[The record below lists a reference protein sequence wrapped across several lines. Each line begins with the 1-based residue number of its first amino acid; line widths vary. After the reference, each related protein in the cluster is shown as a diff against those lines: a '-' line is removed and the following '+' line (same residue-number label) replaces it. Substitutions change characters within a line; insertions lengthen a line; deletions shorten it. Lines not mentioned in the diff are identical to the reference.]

1 MARDPDAMA
10 GVYDD
15 LLSDVAT
22 DSPWVHNPDEAP
34 TYVPDYDLLG
44 RLLSAA
50 VAVGAGDDTE
60 SGIFPK
66 GIDLW
71 LSHELRRAGFLDEE
85 VWPRRARPR
94 VLPREVAILIDS
106 LPEHP
111 RGWPRKTAT
120 GTPVNLREEV
130 RRRVSE
136 TPSVT
141 PTDAV
146 VLGRAYDKQV
156 DVVMARWDRGPE
168 VLIST
173 KAQGASFGKNLP
185 NRFEEA
191 VGDAANLTSRYPLAA
206 VGFFFVQRATIRK
219 DEPDTWERSKDM
231 MRKLRSDVPGL
242 GYTATGLCLVD
253 WDDSLAPE
261 DREVEVILE
270 PVPEDLRPDRF
281 LAAMVERVL
290 SVTPVAHHVDVR
302 ERYEGRDLPI
312 PVTDPLGEGLA
323 PEDAAVSEEGHGE
336 DRQGDD
342 GPDEGQE
349 ALPIP

>member
-1 MARDPDAMA
+1 MAA
-10 GVYDD
+10 VYDD
-15 LLSDVAT
+15 VLATAAT
-22 DSPWVHNPDEAP
+22 DNPWVHDPDPDRGP
-34 TYVPDYDLLG
+34 TYAPDYPLLAD
-44 RLLSAA
+44 LLSAA

-94 VLPREVAILIDS
+94 VLPREVAILIDE

-111 RGWPRKTAT
+111 RGWPRR
-120 GTPVNLREEV
+120 TPDGQPINLREEV
-130 RRRVSE
+130 RRRVAE
-136 TPSVT
+136 TPAVT

-156 DVVMARWDRGPE
+156 DVVVARWDRGPE

-206 VGFFFVQRATIRK
+206 VGFFFVQRATIL
-219 DEPDTWERSKDM
+219 DAEPETWERAKDM

-242 GYTATGLCLVD
+242 GYSATGLCLVD
-253 WDDSLAPE
+253 WDDAVPPE
-261 DREVEVILE
+261 ERRVEVLWE
-270 PVPEDLRPDRF
+270 KVPEDLRPDKF

-290 SVTPVAHHVDVR
+290 SVTPVAHHVEVR
-302 ERYEGRDLPI
+302 KRYEGRDLPI
-312 PVTDPLGEGLA
+312 PVTDPLGEGMA
-323 PEDAAVSEEGHGE
+323 PEDAAIPE
-336 DRQGDD
+336 DT
-342 GPDEGQE
+342 EGQE

>member
-15 LLSDVAT
+15 LLADAPTNSPWTHEA
-22 DSPWVHNPDEAP
+22 DSPPSY
-34 TYVPDYDLLG
+34 TPDYELLG

-71 LSHELRRAGFLDEE
+71 LSHELRRSGFLDEE
-85 VWPRRARPR
+85 VWPRPARPR
-94 VLPREVAILIDS
+94 VLPREIAILIDS

-111 RGWPRKTAT
+111 RGWPRKTTA
-120 GTPVNLREEV
+120 GGPVNLKEEV

-156 DVVMARWDRGPE
+156 DVVIARWDRGPE

-206 VGFFFVQRATIRK
+206 VGFFFVQRATIRIE
-219 DEPDTWERSKDM
+219 EPDTWERSKDM

-253 WDDSLAPE
+253 WDDSRPPS
-261 DREVEVILE
+261 DRPVEVLLE
-270 PVPEDLRPDRF
+270 PVPEDLRPDKF

-302 ERYEGRDLPI
+302 ERFEGRHVPI
-312 PVTDPLGEGLA
+312 NVTDPLGEGLA
-323 PEDAAVSEEGHGE
+323 PEDAAVPEGG
-336 DRQGDD
+336 GA
-342 GPDEGQE
+342 DESQT
-349 ALPIP
+349 LPIL